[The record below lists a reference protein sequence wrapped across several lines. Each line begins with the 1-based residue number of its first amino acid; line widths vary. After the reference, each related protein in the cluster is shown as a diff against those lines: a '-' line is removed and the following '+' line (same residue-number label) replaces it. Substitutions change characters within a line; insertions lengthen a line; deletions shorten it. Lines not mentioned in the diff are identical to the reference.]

1 MQNLD
6 IKNTNDQNTKVENKV
21 YDLVIVGSGIS
32 CTYTLIHYISLLK
45 EKLNQAATLPEKLIK
60 VAVLDKSGEF
70 WTGVPYGN
78 RTGKQSLIITALNEF
93 LPPAELERFV
103 AWLTDNYDA
112 VLQSL
117 KSRPGVLNQHW
128 LKSYESAM
136 VVGNWAELFIP
147 RYVFGWYLKEQIEE
161 LLTEAKNQEYLEC
174 DLFAGEALNI
184 QKTEDRK
191 YQVDFATAER
201 DDSLTA
207 EKVVLAIGSPPNK
220 ASFLSNF
227 DRSEADK
234 NICAI
239 ANMYEPSQ
247 NINLERVLDFLK
259 RSNTPQDNKVLIIGS
274 NASALETLYS
284 LNNIPEAKEL
294 ISKFIVVSPNAQ
306 FPHRIY
312 ADPTP
317 SNFVPQNLT
326 VLVESEQFTA
336 EQIFEA
342 VKKDVE
348 AALEQ
353 GETVDGTYKIISK
366 EVITALNMLD
376 FAEQK
381 MFVIKYGV
389 EIGKYQ
395 RRAGQDYLNLVDTLL
410 VEDKL
415 EFLKGKFIGTNEGQ
429 PGFEYITSDTQQK
442 ETYDEPVKVVINCAG
457 FQDVTKS
464 SSALIKNLV
473 EQKIC
478 IPNDSKGGFQMSG
491 DFEANE
497 NLYLMGPLVAGNI
510 NDKLKVWHAESCGRI
525 FNLSQKLAET
535 LI

>member
-1 MQNLD
+1 MHN
-6 IKNTNDQNTKVENKV
+6 IYTKNTKVENK

-45 EKLNQAATLPEKLIK
+45 EKLSQTGTLPNKLIK

-78 RTGKQSLIITALNEF
+78 RTGKQSLIITALKEF
-93 LPPAELERFV
+93 LPPDELERFV
-103 AWLTDNYDA
+103 AWLTINYNA

-117 KSRPGVLNQHW
+117 KSRPGLLNQQW
-128 LKSYESAM
+128 IESYKEAM
-136 VVGNWAELFIP
+136 IVGNWAELFIP

-161 LLTEAKNQEYLEC
+161 LLAEAKKEYLEC
-174 DLFAGEALNI
+174 DRFTGEVLNI
-184 QKTEDRK
+184 QKTNSKK
-191 YQVDFATAER
+191 YQIDFTASGKNN
-201 DDSLTA
+201 SLTA
-207 EKVVLAIGSPPNK
+207 QKVVLAIGSPPNK

-227 DRSEADK
+227 ERSEADK

-247 NINLERVLDFLK
+247 NSNIECILDFLK
-259 RSNTPQDNKVLIIGS
+259 QSDTPQDNKVLIIGS

-284 LNNIPEAKEL
+284 LNNMPETEGL
-294 ISKFIVVSPNAQ
+294 VDKFIVVSPNAQ

-317 SNFVPQNLT
+317 SNFIPQNLT
-326 VLVESEQFTA
+326 TLIESEQFTA

-342 VKKDVE
+342 VKRDVE

-353 GETVDGTYKIISK
+353 GKTVDSTYKIISK
-366 EVITALNMLD
+366 EIITALNMLD

-381 MFVIKYGV
+381 MFVIKYGI

-395 RRAGQDYLNLVDTLL
+395 RRAGQDYLNLVDKLL
-410 VEDKL
+410 ATGKL

-442 ETYDEPVKVVINCAG
+442 ETFDEPIKVVINCAG

-464 SSALIKNLV
+464 SSTLIKNLV
-473 EQKIC
+473 EQRIC
-478 IPNDSKGGFQMSG
+478 IPNDSKAGFEMTG
-491 DFEANE
+491 DFEASE

-510 NDKLKVWHAESCGRI
+510 NNRLKVWHAESCGRI
-525 FNLSQKLAET
+525 FELSQKLAEA
-535 LI
+535 LV

>member
-1 MQNLD
+1 MHN
-6 IKNTNDQNTKVENKV
+6 INTKNTTIQNTKVEDKI

-45 EKLNQAATLPEKLIK
+45 EKLNKAAVLPDKLIR

-78 RTGKQSLIITALNEF
+78 RTGKQSLIITALQEF

-103 AWLTDNYDA
+103 FWLTSNYDA

-117 KSRPGVLNQHW
+117 KSRTGVLNQQW
-128 LKSYESAM
+128 IESYKEAM

-147 RYVFGWYLKEQIEE
+147 RYIFGWYLKEQIEK
-161 LLTEAKNQEYLEC
+161 LLAEAESQEYLEC
-174 DLFAGEALNI
+174 DRFTGEVLNI
-184 QKTEDRK
+184 QKTDSK
-191 YQVDFATAER
+191 QYQIEFAATEETNSITAQ
-201 DDSLTA
+201 
-207 EKVVLAIGSPPNK
+207 KVVLAIGSPPNK

-227 DRSEADK
+227 EQSEVNRD
-234 NICAI
+234 ICAI

-247 NINLERVLDFLK
+247 NSNIERVLNFLK
-259 RSNTPQDNKVLIIGS
+259 HSDTPQDNKVLIIGS

-284 LNNIPEAKEL
+284 LNNMPEAQGL
-294 ISKFIVVSPNAQ
+294 ISKFVVVSPNAQ
-306 FPHRIY
+306 FPHRIH
-312 ADPTP
+312 ADPNP
-317 SNFVPQNLT
+317 SNYIPQNLIA
-326 VLVESEQFTA
+326 LVESEQFTA
-336 EQIFEA
+336 EQIYEA
-342 VKKDVE
+342 VKKDVQ
-348 AALEQ
+348 AALKQ
-353 GETVDGTYKIISK
+353 GETVDGTYKTISK
-366 EVITALNMLD
+366 EVITALNMLN

-395 RRAGQDYLNLVDTLL
+395 RRAGQDYLNLVDKLL
-410 VEDKL
+410 GTGQL

-429 PGFEYITSDTQQK
+429 PGFEYITSDTRQK
-442 ETYDEPVKVVINCAG
+442 ATFDEPIKVVINCAG

-464 SSALIKNLV
+464 SSILIKNLV

-478 IPNDSKGGFQMSG
+478 IPNDSKVGFEMTG
-491 DFEANE
+491 DFEAND

-525 FNLSQKLAET
+525 FNLSQKLAEA